1 MIILTKKVFC
11 FVNKEPNVSRDNA
24 RKFRTKG
31 GMAVEEAPEW
41 VQNDP
46 LFQWAKA
53 DGDVIVVENNT
64 AKAEAAAMAAAT
76 TEAAPAGVK
85 GKAKK

>member
-24 RKFRTKG
+24 QKFRTKG
-31 GMAVEEAPEW
+31 GMAIEEAPEW
-41 VQNDP
+41 VKNDP

-53 DGDVIVVENNT
+53 DGDLVVVENNT
-64 AKAEAAAMAAAT
+64 PKTEAAAT
-76 TEAAPAGVK
+76 TEAAPAK
-85 GKAKK
+85 AEGKAKK